1 MQTHT
6 HRFPGIVSLS
16 HTFEVPLNHAEE
28 AGPKLVVFARELVA
42 ADQTDS
48 DLPYLV
54 YIQGGPGFE
63 SPRPASKGG
72 WIGRALDEFRV
83 LLVDQRGTG
92 QSSPICDRTLAVL
105 NTPQAQADYLSHFR
119 ADAIV
124 QDLEC
129 VRKALLGPES
139 TWTILGQSFGG
150 FCALNYLSTAPEGL
164 SAALFT
170 GGLPP
175 IDGHADKVYEATYR
189 RVLTRN
195 KRYFDRYPEDQAR
208 LDRLAEHLRTHTVY
222 LPSGTALTVRVLQ
235 QLGMKLGAHDGAES
249 LHYLLESPFIEGPD
263 GPELSFRFLR
273 QVENA
278 LSFDTNPIYALLHE
292 AIYCQGEASQWSAHR
307 VGEAH
312 ALIDASPFR
321 FTGEMVYPWMFEDY
335 ARLRP
340 LAQAAELLA
349 QKTDWPALY
358 DPKRL
363 AQNSVPC
370 AAAIYAE
377 DMYVER
383 ALSVETADAVGQMRT
398 WVTNELEH
406 NGLRADGPRILEH
419 LLDLVRGMR

>member
-1 MQTHT
+1 
-6 HRFPGIVSLS
+6 
-16 HTFEVPLNHAEE
+16 
-28 AGPKLVVFARELVA
+28 
-42 ADQTDS
+42 
-48 DLPYLV
+48 
-54 YIQGGPGFE
+54 
-63 SPRPASKGG
+63 
-72 WIGRALDEFRV
+72 
-83 LLVDQRGTG
+83 
-92 QSSPICDRTLAVL
+92 
-105 NTPQAQADYLSHFR
+105 
-119 ADAIV
+119 
-124 QDLEC
+124 
-129 VRKALLGPES
+129 
-139 TWTILGQSFGG
+139 
-150 FCALNYLSTAPEGL
+150 
-164 SAALFT
+164 
-170 GGLPP
+170 
-175 IDGHADKVYEATYR
+175 
-189 RVLTRN
+189 
-195 KRYFDRYPEDQAR
+195 
-208 LDRLAEHLRTHTVY
+208 
-222 LPSGTALTVRVLQ
+222 
-235 QLGMKLGAHDGAES
+235 MKLGAHDGAES
-249 LHYLLESPFIEGPD
+249 LHYLLEAPFIEGPD

-358 DPKRL
+358 DPERL

-370 AAAIYAE
+370 AAAIYDE

>member
-6 HRFPGIVSLS
+6 HRFPGILSLS
-16 HTFEVPLNHAEE
+16 HTLKVPLDHEDE
-28 AGPKLVVFARELVA
+28 HGPTITLFARELVA
-42 ADQTDS
+42 ADQVER

-63 SPRPASKGG
+63 SPRPARKTG

-92 QSSPICDRTLAVL
+92 RSTPVCARSLARFE
-105 NTPQAQADYLSHFR
+105 TPEAQADYLTHFR

-124 QDLEC
+124 RDLEHL
-129 VRKALLGPES
+129 RKALLGAEV
-139 TWTILGQSFGG
+139 TWTLLGQSFGG

-164 SAALFT
+164 NAALFT

-175 IDGHADKVYEATYR
+175 IGGHADQVYEATYK
-189 RVLTRN
+189 RVLIRN
-195 KRYFDRYPEDQAR
+195 QRYFARYPEDQAR
-208 LDRLAEHLRTHTVY
+208 LDALAEHLRTHAVS

-235 QLGMKLGAHDGAES
+235 QLGMKLGAHDGAET
-249 LHYLLESPFIEGPD
+249 LHYLLEAPFIEGPQ
-263 GPELSFRFLR
+263 GLELSFRFLR

-278 LSFDTNPIYALLHE
+278 LPFDTHPLYALLHE
-292 AIYCQGEASQWSAHR
+292 AIYCQGEASKWSAHR
-307 VGEAH
+307 IGERH
-312 ALIDASPFR
+312 QLIDAPPFR

-349 QKTDWPALY
+349 QKTDWPRLY
-358 DPKRL
+358 DPERL
-363 AQNSVPC
+363 ARNTVPC
-370 AAAIYAE
+370 AAAIYDE

-383 ALSVETADAVGQMRT
+383 ELSIQTAEAVGNMRT
-398 WVTNELEH
+398 WVTNALEH
-406 NGLRADGPRILEH
+406 NGLRAEGPRILEH